1 MVSSNCA
8 AGVTGSTAS
17 FQGAS
22 AGSYPSAALHNLKV
36 TPIPLITAK
45 KLIVSRHYLH
55 SMPGGTKLSFGVFLK
70 YRLMGVLTLGVGPA
84 NGHCLIDRATADD
97 CLTLTRLWLSDEL
110 PANSESR
117 IIGVVL
123 RSLRKHTNL
132 KFLLSYSDPA
142 QGHLGT
148 IYQATGWL
156 YTGLS
161 VVMPLYDLGDGVAR
175 HSRSVAQV
183 FGSHSKEHFIQN
195 GIAVKLLPQTAKHR
209 YIYFLE
215 SAWRSRLTVTIL
227 PYPKKEEIFGNCESS
242 PGQT

>member
-1 MVSSNCA
+1 MSA

-17 FQGAS
+17 LQGAG

-36 TPIPLITAK
+36 SPIPLITAK
-45 KLIVSRHYLH
+45 KLIVAKHYLH
-55 SMPGGTKLSFGVFLK
+55 SLPGGTKLSFGVFLNN
-70 YRLMGVLTLGVGPA
+70 RMLGVLTLGVGPA
-84 NGHCLIDRATADD
+84 NGHCLVDRATAND

-117 IIGVVL
+117 TIGIVI
-123 RSLRKHTNL
+123 RSLRKHTKI
-132 KFLLSYSDPA
+132 KFLLSYADPA
-142 QGHLGT
+142 QGHMGT

-195 GIAVKLLPQTAKHR
+195 GIDVKLVPQTAKHR
-209 YIYFLE
+209 YLYFLDV
-215 SAWRSRLTVTIL
+215 SWRSRLTVIIL
-227 PYPKKEEIFGNCESS
+227 PYPKKEEIYGNS
-242 PGQT
+242 